1 MLVIRYPIHLQTK
14 MIVVKF
20 ILPGFSWLPESTD
33 EPDKMIHFLAF
44 DYFFMNDFRPLSMV
58 TFLKSGDKK

>member
-1 MLVIRYPIHLQTK
+1 MAAWKYWWAWQNDSL
-14 MIVVKF
+14 
-20 ILPGFSWLPESTD
+20 FSVL
-33 EPDKMIHFLAF
+33 